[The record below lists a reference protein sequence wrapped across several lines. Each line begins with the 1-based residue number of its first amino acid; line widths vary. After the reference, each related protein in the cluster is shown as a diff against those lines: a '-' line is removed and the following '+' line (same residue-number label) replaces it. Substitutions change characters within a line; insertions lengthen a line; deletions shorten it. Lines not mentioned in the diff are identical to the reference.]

1 MEYSDIMDLNLE
13 YSDLSIKLTKDLN
26 KNVKKENGIYFTPP
40 ATVYKNLNR
49 LLEFMPHIQS
59 VLEPSCGSCEY
70 VTALHHLYPHLSITA
85 IENNKTIYDSIK
97 ELTNK
102 SIQIIHNDFLNMS
115 HESNLYDLIIGN
127 PPYFVM
133 KKQDVNKKFYNYFD
147 GRPNIFILF
156 IIQSLKL
163 LKDNGILSFV
173 LPQSFLNCLYYDKTR
188 QFIYKHFK
196 IIDIIECDDDY
207 IETKQETIIL
217 IIQKIS
223 TNNICNLNNDFALEI
238 NDYIIFGSK
247 NNIEYLELL
256 YENSTTLD
264 KLGFE
269 VKVGTVVWNQ
279 CKSIL
284 TNDTSK
290 TRLIYS
296 SDIVNKELTIKHYSN
311 DDKKNYID
319 KKGEF
324 GPLLVVNRGY
334 GVGNYNFEYCLI
346 HDDSME
352 YLIENHLIC
361 IRYIGPIEKKDLLT
375 LYNKIIASL
384 RHEQTNKFIEL
395 YFGNNA
401 INTTELNYL
410 LPIYL

>member
-1 MEYSDIMDLNLE
+1 MESKTIQ
-13 YSDLSIKLTKDLN
+13 YSDLSIKLTKDLD
-26 KNVKKENGIYFTPP
+26 KNDKKEHGIYFTPP
-40 ATVYKNLNR
+40 STVHKNLNR
-49 LLEFMPHIQS
+49 LLDFMPHIQS

-70 VTALHHLYPHLSITA
+70 VTALHSLYPHLSITA
-85 IENNKTIYDSIK
+85 IENNTTIYDSIK
-97 ELTNK
+97 HLTNK
-102 SIQIIHNDFLNMS
+102 SIQIICSDFLSMP
-115 HESNLYDLIIGN
+115 ETNLYDLIIGN
-127 PPYFVM
+127 PPYVVM
-133 KKQDVNKKFYNYFD
+133 KKPDVNKKYHKYFD

-173 LPQSFLNCLYYDKTR
+173 LPQSFLNCLYYNKTR
-188 QFIYKHFK
+188 QFIHKHCQ

-207 IETKQETIIL
+207 IETKQETILL
-217 IIQKIS
+217 IVQKKEAFDLQ
-223 TNNICNLNNDFALEI
+223 LNKDFILEI
-238 NDYIIFGSK
+238 NDYLIFGSK
-247 NNIEYLELL
+247 SNIEYLELL
-256 YENSTTLD
+256 YENSTTLSE
-264 KLGFE
+264 LGFE
-269 VKVGTVVWNQ
+269 VNVGTVVWNQ
-279 CKSIL
+279 CKHIL
-284 TNDTSK
+284 TNDSTK

-296 SDIVNKELTIKHYSN
+296 SDIVNKELTMKTYSN
-311 DDKKNYID
+311 AVKKNYID
-319 KKGEF
+319 KPGDF

-346 HDDSME
+346 NDESME

-361 IRYIGPIEKKDLLT
+361 IRHVDPIEKKELLT

-384 RHEQTNKFIEL
+384 SNEQTNKFIEL